1 MSFYEKAEQH
11 VIKEEKAVR
20 KALEIIYDI
29 RNLRHQKVKVPT
41 YIIKF
46 KNQNNL
52 KICSFLSLVT
62 STISKKFN
70 ILEVITS
77 YCNEDASMVSFE

>member
-41 YIIKF
+41 CLHHLI
-46 KNQNNL
+46 
-52 KICSFLSLVT
+52 
-62 STISKKFN
+62 
-70 ILEVITS
+70 
-77 YCNEDASMVSFE
+77 